1 MTVCDNQTPIICV
14 LLTQLIDRNYIDFA
28 AHSFVTRKTQFVN
41 DWWETVVLPIR
52 PTSFICVN
60 FPHQELKLHVNS
72 EGLDLKGVMPG

>member
-28 AHSFVTRKTQFVN
+28 AHSFVTRKTVCERLVGDSCVTDSPNFV
-41 DWWETVVLPIR
+41 L
-52 PTSFICVN
+52 CVN
-60 FPHQELKLHVNS
+60 FPHQELKLHVHS